1 MLAWLAEG
9 PLGEDLVVVGRIN
22 SSWMLDP
29 GLIPHYLLAA
39 FSSFP
44 LGSSPH
50 GGWLPLNDPAR
61 QAEPED
67 SP

>member
-1 MLAWLAEG
+1 M
-9 PLGEDLVVVGRIN
+9 VVGRIN
-22 SSWMLDP
+22 SSWMSDP

-50 GGWLPLNDPAR
+50 GGWLPLNEPAR
-61 QAEPED
+61 QAEQED